1 MTDPIAA
8 RARPDLSGKVRELP
22 HRPGVYLFRDRLN
35 RVIYVGKARD
45 LHRRVS
51 QYFHPSRRTAAD
63 LKTRALIEGIWDLEA
78 HVVRS
83 EAESILLEGR
93 LIKEYRP
100 KYNISFRDDKRFLLV
115 RVNLSDPFPRLTLT
129 RVKKEDGARY
139 FGPFA
144 HSGALRSTLNLVKK
158 RFGLRSCRPLEPGER
173 DYKHCLDHII
183 RQCSAPCVGR
193 VTREE
198 YRGRVLA
205 ACEFLEGASRQMA
218 GELRREM
225 RAAADRLDFE
235 RAAALRNLVT
245 DIEATTRPAR
255 RFVREE
261 PTTVVPERDIAEL
274 RDALRLPDLPARME
288 CFDISNISDTHK
300 VASMVVFR
308 DGRADRGQY
317 RRYRIRTVEGQDDFA
332 SMREVVYRRYR
343 HVLGVGAGAQTP
355 EWPTGPDGRQRLPG
369 DFPDLIVI
377 DGGKGHLNA
386 ALDSLRRLAVRGVP
400 VIGLAKEREEIFL
413 PGREDPLLLS
423 HESGALRLLQRI
435 RDEAHRF
442 ANAYHQLLLRRR
454 VSESVLDECPG
465 VSEARKVALLR
476 AFGSVARLRK
486 ASAEEIAAVPGIGP
500 KGAEAIVAFFRRIA
514 KLEPGVGP

>member
-1 MTDPIAA
+1 MAA
-8 RARPDLSGKVRELP
+8 REKPDLSGEVRELP

-51 QYFHPSRRTAAD
+51 QYFHPSRRMAAD
-63 LKTRALIEGIWDLEA
+63 LKTRALIEGIWGIET

-100 KYNISFRDDKRFLLV
+100 RYNVSFRDDKRFLLV
-115 RVNLSDPFPRLTLT
+115 RVNLSDPFPRVTLT
-129 RVKKEDGARY
+129 RVKKDDGARY

-183 RQCSAPCVGR
+183 RQCSAPCVGK

-198 YRGRVLA
+198 YLGRVMA
-205 ACEFLEGASRQMA
+205 ACDFLEGESRQMSD
-218 GELRREM
+218 ELRREM
-225 RAAADRLDFE
+225 RSAADRLDFE
-235 RAAALRNLVT
+235 RAAALRNLLS
-245 DIEATTRPAR
+245 DLEATTRPMR

-274 RDALRLPDLPARME
+274 RDALRLPDLPMRME
-288 CFDISNISDTHK
+288 CFDISNISTTHK

-308 DGRADRGQY
+308 DGRAERSQY
-317 RRYRIRTVEGQDDFA
+317 RRYRIQTVEGQDDFA
-332 SMREVVYRRYR
+332 SMREVVFRRYHR
-343 HVLGVGAGAQTP
+343 VLGLRGDAPAPQ
-355 EWPTGPDGRQRLPG
+355 WPSGPDGRPRSPG
-369 DFPDLIVI
+369 GFPDLIVI

-386 ALDSLRRLAVRGVP
+386 ALDSLRRLGVRGVP
-400 VIGLAKEREEIFL
+400 IIGLAKEREEIFT
-413 PGREDPLLLS
+413 PGQSDPLILP
-423 HESGALRLLQRI
+423 HDSGALRLLQRI

-465 VSEARKVALLR
+465 VSPAKKAALLR

-486 ASAEEIAAVPGIGP
+486 ATAEEIAVVPGIGP
-500 KGAEAIVAFFRRIA
+500 RGAETIAAFFRRIG
-514 KLEPGVGP
+514 KG

>member
-1 MTDPIAA
+1 MTFDIPRVPA
-8 RARPDLSGKVRELP
+8 REKPDLSPKVRDLP
-22 HRPGVYLFRDRLN
+22 HRPGVYMFRDRLN

-51 QYFHPSRRTAAD
+51 QYFHPSRRMAAD
-63 LKTRALIEGIWDLEA
+63 LKTRALIEGIWDLET

-100 KYNISFRDDKRFLLV
+100 KYNVSFRDDKRFLLV
-115 RVNLSDPFPRLTLT
+115 RVNLSDPLPRLTLT
-129 RVKKEDGARY
+129 RVKKDDGARY

-183 RQCSAPCVGR
+183 RQCSAPCVGK
-193 VTREE
+193 VSREG
-198 YRGRVLA
+198 YRERVLA
-205 ACEFLEGASRQMA
+205 ACEFLEGESRQMA
-218 GELRREM
+218 EELGREM
-225 RAAADRLDFE
+225 RAAAERLDFE
-235 RAAALRNLVT
+235 RAAALRNLLS
-245 DIEATTRPAR
+245 DLEATTRPMRR
-255 RFVREE
+255 RFLREE
-261 PTTVVPERDIAEL
+261 PTTVVPERDIADL
-274 RDALRLPDLPARME
+274 REALGLPDLPMRME
-288 CFDISNISDTHK
+288 CFDISNISATHK

-308 DGRADRGQY
+308 DGRADRAHY
-317 RRYRIRTVEGQDDFA
+317 RRYRIQTVEGQDDFA

-343 HVLGVGAGAQTP
+343 HVLGVADGAPAP
-355 EWPTGPDGRQRLPG
+355 EWPTGPEGRPKLPG
-369 DFPDLIVI
+369 GFPDLIVI

-386 ALDSLRRLAVRGVP
+386 ALDSLRRLGVRGVP

-413 PGREDPLLLS
+413 PGRADPLVLP
-423 HESGALRLLQRI
+423 HEAGALRLLQRI

-465 VSEARKVALLR
+465 MSATRKAALLR

-486 ASAEEIAAVPGIGP
+486 AGAGEIAAVPGIGR
-500 KGAEAIVAFFRRIA
+500 KGAEAIVAFLQRI
-514 KLEPGVGP
+514 G